1 MGGVARSAAV
11 GPSVHDNPPPG
22 LTALSPL
29 EGDLVAI
36 FSLHSTM
43 PSGAW

>member
-1 MGGVARSAAV
+1 MGGWRGAPWVHLYTTTHPRPD
-11 GPSVHDNPPPG
+11 GPLPS
-22 LTALSPL
+22 
-29 EGDLVAI
+29 I